1 MKEASLKPVI
11 EKLENLFSKFN
22 EKFYNGELQTPV
34 ITVSPDTTKGAYGW
48 CTAWKAWSVGE
59 QKKVTDLATLTK
71 EALEA
76 MKKDDGFYEIN
87 ICAEHLARPFE
98 QVAETLLHEMVHLY
112 NLQIGIQDTSRG
124 GTNHNKKYKE
134 AAEQHGLT
142 VEKDAKYGWTKTS
155 LNDEAKAFIQ
165 HQKAQNQKN
174 DIQNG
179 VHGTGGD
186 DAGGDDL
193 AQQHRKTG
201 DAAGRKMV
209 GEFEEVDSRG
219 HQKGAQGEQG
229 EIPQG
234 FFDAIHGKDL
244 FFDGGRT
251 GAACRGRRLL

>member
-1 MKEASLKPVI
+1 MKETSLKPVI

-48 CTAWKAWSVGE
+48 CTAWKAWSNGE
-59 QKKVTDLATLTK
+59 QKKVADLATLTK

-112 NLQIGIQDTSRG
+112 NLQIGVQDTSRG
-124 GTNHNKKYKE
+124 GTYHNKKYKE

-155 LNDEAKAFIQ
+155 LNVKQKPLLPGCRIRSLNFTERAFRKSPVQ
-165 HQKAQNQKN
+165 LKQSRVPGNMFAPC
-174 DIQNG
+174 
-179 VHGTGGD
+179 
-186 DAGGDDL
+186 AGALSG
-193 AQQHRKTG
+193 QQRKFMLF
-201 DAAGRKMV
+201 AAIAM
-209 GEFEEVDSRG
+209 
-219 HQKGAQGEQG
+219 
-229 EIPQG
+229 
-234 FFDAIHGKDL
+234 
-244 FFDGGRT
+244 
-251 GAACRGRRLL
+251 

>member
-1 MKEASLKPVI
+1 MQAKDFTKVLTKAKERDIMVIQSKDCISGKDEAKMKETSLKPVI

-112 NLQIGIQDTSRG
+112 NLQIGVQDT
-124 GTNHNKKYKE
+124 
-134 AAEQHGLT
+134 
-142 VEKDAKYGWTKTS
+142 
-155 LNDEAKAFIQ
+155 
-165 HQKAQNQKN
+165 
-174 DIQNG
+174 
-179 VHGTGGD
+179 
-186 DAGGDDL
+186 
-193 AQQHRKTG
+193 QQ
-201 DAAGRKMV
+201 GR
-209 GEFEEVDSRG
+209 
-219 HQKGAQGEQG
+219 H
-229 EIPQG
+229 IPQ
-234 FFDAIHGKDL
+234 
-244 FFDGGRT
+244 
-251 GAACRGRRLL
+251 